1 MKLKMVFKTK
11 TKNVI
16 IKYYNSNSKTIGY
29 LKKMKGRGRAT
40 TALWRVGP
48 EYIT

>member
-1 MKLKMVFKTK
+1 MVFKTK
-11 TKNVI
+11 NVI
-16 IKYYNSNSKTIGY
+16 MKYYNWNSRTIGY

-40 TALWRVGP
+40 TALCRVGP